1 MFSTRIDDRV
11 VRSRGLGCGGLPAC
25 AAELVSTAAFFFN
38 GVDTETTGLDLSA
51 RWGLPAVGGY
61 LWLSASAHVSETEIV
76 GRNLPAGAPA
86 GVGFGDYYGGWAAAQ
101 LERGQPGQQASITAD
116 FTRGRWGLIARINHF
131 GDTEQHPLDTGMIEV
146 DAANTVD
153 VEARLDWQ
161 PFRLAAGINN
171 LFDELPTE
179 LPKTHLSNV
188 LWGVRYPTD
197 VPWGLSGRFVYLR
210 LSHAAP

>member
-1 MFSTRIDDRV
+1 
-11 VRSRGLGCGGLPAC
+11 
-25 AAELVSTAAFFFN
+25 
-38 GVDTETTGLDLSA
+38 
-51 RWGLPAVGGY
+51 
-61 LWLSASAHVSETEIV
+61 
-76 GRNLPAGAPA
+76 
-86 GVGFGDYYGGWAAAQ
+86 
-101 LERGQPGQQASITAD
+101 
-116 FTRGRWGLIARINHF
+116 
-131 GDTEQHPLDTGMIEV
+131 MIEV